1 MVQILCRRSSVFC
14 DCDSGKFQLYD
25 VRENIMDNSIVV
37 KKIIFH
43 DPATI
48 VYWGDG
54 TKTVVKCMK
63 GDTFNPELGMAMCML
78 KRMLDP
84 PSYTRY
90 KKLTQEYV
98 NGYLEKQKKK
108 MMKKLKESSFINVD
122 SNLNYEYE
130 NPLKALIDLV
140 KGTK

>member
-1 MVQILCRRSSVFC
+1 MSNNL
-14 DCDSGKFQLYD
+14 
-25 VRENIMDNSIVV
+25 VV
-37 KKIIFH
+37 KKVIFH
-43 DPATI
+43 PPATI

-90 KKLTQEYV
+90 KKHTQEYV
-98 NGYLEKQKKK
+98 NRYLEKRWMKLADAISEDDGSAKKTK
-108 MMKKLKESSFINVD
+108 SVKTVD
-122 SNLNYEYE
+122 SNLTNATA
-130 NPLKALIDLV
+130 NPLTTLIDLL
-140 KGTK
+140 KGNIEIEDFGTSLKE

>member
-1 MVQILCRRSSVFC
+1 MTTEEHMEQNV
-14 DCDSGKFQLYD
+14 
-25 VRENIMDNSIVV
+25 ENRKEQPMNSIVV

-48 VYWGDG
+48 IYWGDG

-63 GDTFNPELGMAMCML
+63 GDEFNPELGVAMCML

-84 PSYTRY
+84 PSYARY
-90 KKLTQEYV
+90 KKHTQEYV
-98 NGYLEKQKKK
+98 NEYLEKQEKK
-108 MMKKLKESSFINVD
+108 MIKKLKELSFVNLD
-122 SNLNYEYE
+122 SNLNSEYE
-130 NPLKALIDLV
+130 NPLKVLIDLV